1 MAKEKINPSIDP
13 AACYVLDYAAVM
25 GIPTSFSRAA
35 EHKPCTIGSG
45 QSGVCCKNCY
55 MGPCRITK
63 EGQVGICGATL
74 ETIAARNLARAIA
87 AGAAAHSDHGRDLA
101 FTLDAVARGEAQGY
115 EIRDEAKLYAVAA
128 KHGIPTKGRTVME
141 VALDVAGKAISE
153 FGQQRGQL
161 SYLSVAPAKRQ
172 KIWRDQGVV
181 PRGIDREVVEILH
194 RTHIGDDQD
203 ASHILSSAVRTA
215 LSDGWGGSMW
225 ATDISDILFGTPS
238 PQVGKMNL
246 GCLKD
251 DEVNIIVHGHEPTLS
266 EMIVTAVLDP
276 ELIEY
281 AKSKGAAGINLAGIC
296 CTANEVMMRQGIPS
310 AGNFLS
316 QELAILTGALE
327 AMVVDV
333 QCIMQSIVSV
343 AEHFH
348 TEIITTSPKVKI
360 SGATHIEFDEHHA
373 MDIAKQ
379 IVRRAIDNYANRGET
394 RIPEGIWEDVVPGF
408 SHEYLAYMQGGNYR
422 ASFRPLNDAI
432 ATGRIR
438 GVAANIGCNN
448 PASTHDKA
456 HMDVMSELLKNDV
469 LVVSTGCGAIA
480 AGKFGYMK
488 GSTALDP
495 EKVGPGLREVCE
507 AIGIPPVLHLG
518 SCVDNSRILTVLSQM
533 ATEGGLGDDISDI
546 PAVGLAP
553 EWMSEKALSIATY
566 CVGSGAYVI
575 MGIRNP
581 VEFSDAVSGI
591 MSEEWEQRFGGSLE
605 FVVEPEEI
613 VRKTLE
619 HIDKKRAALKL
630 PAYDVSRHGAS
641 GDLPIQEFLEEP
653 LEQQMAELY
662 G

>member
-1 MAKEKINPSIDP
+1 MAKQKITPSIDP
-13 AACYVLDYAAVM
+13 AACYVLDYAELM
-25 GIPTSFSRAA
+25 GISTSFSRAA
-35 EHKPCTIGSG
+35 DHKPCTVGSG

-101 FTLDAVARGEAQGY
+101 FTLHGVATGEAQGY

-128 KHGIPTKGRTVME
+128 KHGLETKGKTMIE
-141 VALDVAGKAISE
+141 VALDVANKAISE

-161 SYLSVAPAKRQ
+161 SYIKSAPPKRQ
-172 KIWRDQGVV
+172 KIWQENGVV

-203 ASHILSSAVRTA
+203 ASHILLASVRTA

-238 PQVGKMNL
+238 PKVGSVNL
-246 GCLKD
+246 GCLEEKQ
-251 DEVNIIVHGHEPTLS
+251 VNIIVHGHEPTLS
-266 EMIVTAVLDP
+266 EMIVTAVQEP

-281 AKSKGAAGINLAGIC
+281 AKSKGADGINLAGIC

-310 AGNFLS
+310 AGNFLT
-316 QELAILTGALE
+316 QELAILTGSLE

-333 QCIMQSIVSV
+333 QCIMQSLTDV
-343 AEHFH
+343 AKHFH

-360 SGATHIEFDEHHA
+360 TGATHIEFDEHHA
-373 MDIAKQ
+373 MDIARQ

-394 RIPEGIWEDVVPGF
+394 RIPTGISEEMVPGF

-432 ATGRIR
+432 ASGRIR
-438 GVAANIGCNN
+438 GVAANVGCNN
-448 PASTHDKA
+448 PASTHDKV
-456 HMDVMSELLKNDV
+456 HMDVVTELLKNDV

-480 AGKFGYMK
+480 AAKYGYLK

-507 AIGIPPVLHLG
+507 AIGIPPVLHMG

-581 VEFSDAVSGI
+581 VEFSDAVTGI
-591 MSEEWEQRFGGSLE
+591 LTDEWEQRYGGKLE
-605 FVVEPEEI
+605 FVVSAEEI
-613 VRKTLE
+613 VQKSLE

-630 PAYDVSRHGAS
+630 PAYDPTRFGAS
-641 GDLPIQEFLEEP
+641 GDDAMKAFEELPV
-653 LEQQMAELY
+653 EQQMAELY